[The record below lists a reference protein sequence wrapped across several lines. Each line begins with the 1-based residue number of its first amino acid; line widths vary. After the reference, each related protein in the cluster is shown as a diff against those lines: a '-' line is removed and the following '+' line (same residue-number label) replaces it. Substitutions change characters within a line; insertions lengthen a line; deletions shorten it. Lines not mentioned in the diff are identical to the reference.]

1 MVAEV
6 KRTFDILN
14 RYIELFPRKDALGG
28 KKGNEWYTFSTEE
41 YIEKSHQF
49 AMGLMAL
56 GLKKDDKVATVTA
69 NRPEWN
75 FVDMGM
81 AMTGVVH
88 VPIYPTISEE
98 EYRYILEHAE
108 TKILIVGDKKLYEK
122 LRPVVDELK
131 GIQDVYTFEQLDG
144 AKCYEEI
151 LKLGESKKKEL
162 AEELQQIKDSITPD
176 DLATIIY
183 TSGTT
188 GVPKGVMLSHENLVS
203 NFVAHSHMHNLGM
216 GQDHRVISFL
226 PLCHVYER
234 SVNYHFQYK
243 GMGVYY
249 VGNLGQI
256 VSAIKE
262 IKPHMFNSVPRLL
275 ERVYDGFV
283 SKGKELSGLKKVIYF
298 WALKLTRRFEYN
310 KKYNIFLK
318 LRIKIADK
326 LIYSKWREALGGNIT
341 YIVSGGAAL
350 QPNIAR
356 VLGMAG
362 MMNLEGYGLTETSP
376 VIAVNNPAQNELK
389 IGTVGPVL
397 YNVQVKIADDGE
409 ILCKGPSIMK
419 GYYKAPE
426 LTAEVIDE
434 DGWFHTGD
442 IGVLEEGKYLKI
454 TDRKKEM
461 FKLSGGKYIAPQM
474 IENKLK
480 ASFFI
485 EQAMVIGA
493 GEKFA
498 SALISP
504 TFEYLHDWCSKS
516 KIHYRDN
523 EELIEKE
530 EVVAQIQKEVMAI
543 NKTLGEHEEIKRF
556 RLVSEEWTPQTGEL
570 SPTLGGGKLKRNYV
584 AEKYKDIIDEIYSV
598 SRTNK
603 TGGNGMIHLRLP
615 NLHNLPKVNLNLRF
629 DISGFIK
636 RLKFLACYTSLSKGM
651 SSSDSEKDDIP
662 LLWINLKSRWNTF

>member
-1 MVAEV
+1 MAKNVT
-6 KRTFDILN
+6 RTFDVLDRILTD
-14 RYIELFPRKDALGG
+14 LPRPDALGG
-28 KKGNEWYTFSTEE
+28 KNGNDWYVYSTAE
-41 YIEKSHQF
+41 YVEKSHQL
-49 AMGLMAL
+49 ALGLMAL
-56 GLKKDDKVATVTA
+56 GLKKGDKVATVTN

-75 FVDMGM
+75 FADMGM
-81 AMTGVVH
+81 AMTGIVH
-88 VPIYPTISEE
+88 IPIYPTISEE
-98 EYRYILEHAE
+98 EYSYILEHAE
-108 TKILIVGDKKLYEK
+108 IKALFVGDKRLFEK
-122 LRPVVDELK
+122 LSPIVVRLPE
-131 GIQDVYTFEQLDG
+131 ITHVYSF
-144 AKCYEEI
+144 EEI
-151 LKLGESKKKEL
+151 EGVPYFEELLQLGESHKAEL
-162 AEELQQIKDSITPD
+162 SEQLEQIKREVDPD

-188 GVPKGVMLSHENLVS
+188 GVPKGVMLTHTNLVS
-203 NFVAHSHMHNLGM
+203 NFLEHSKMHHLGK
-216 GQDHRVISFL
+216 DHRVISFL

-256 VSAIKE
+256 VAAIKE

-283 SKGKELSGLKKVIYF
+283 SKGKELSGIKKLIYF
-298 WALKLTRRFEYN
+298 WALNLTRHFEYN
-310 KKYNIFLK
+310 KKYNFFLK
-318 LRIKIADK
+318 IRIKIADK
-326 LIYSKWREALGGNIT
+326 LIYSKWRAALGNNIV

-350 QPNIAR
+350 QPRIAR

-362 MMNLEGYGLTETSP
+362 MLNLEGYGLTETSP
-376 VIAVNNPAQNELK
+376 VIAVNNPATKAMK
-389 IGTVGPVL
+389 IGTVGEVL
-397 YNVQVKIADDGE
+397 SNVQLKFADDGE
-409 ILCKGPSIMK
+409 ILCKGPGVMK

-442 IGVLEEGKYLKI
+442 IGILEDGKYLKI

-485 EQAMVIGA
+485 EQIMVIGA

-504 TFEYLHDWCSKS
+504 NFSYLHEWCSHR
-516 KIHYRDN
+516 KILFQDN
-523 EELIEKE
+523 EELIHNT
-530 EVVAQIQKEVMAI
+530 EVLAQLQKEVAAI

-556 RLVSEEWTPQTGEL
+556 RLVSDEWTPQTGEL
-570 SPTLGGGKLKRNYV
+570 SPTLKLKRNYV
-584 AEKYKDIIDEIYSV
+584 AEKYKSVIDEIYSASKV
-598 SRTNK
+598 QP
-603 TGGNGMIHLRLP
+603 GGGFRF
-615 NLHNLPKVNLNLRF
+615 PKMNLNF
-629 DISGFIK
+629 DINEFIK
-636 RLKFLACYTSLSKGM
+636 RLKL
-651 SSSDSEKDDIP
+651 
-662 LLWINLKSRWNTF
+662 

>member
-1 MVAEV
+1 MEVEV

-14 RYIELFPRKDALGG
+14 RCMELFPREDALGG
-28 KKGNEWYTFSTEE
+28 KNGSEWYTFSTAE
-41 YIEKSHQF
+41 YNEKSHQF

-56 GLKKDDKVATVTA
+56 GLKKGDKVATVTA

-75 FVDMGM
+75 FADMGM

-88 VPIYPTISEE
+88 VPIYPTISET
-98 EYRYILEHAE
+98 EYRYILEHSE
-108 TKILIVGDKKLYEK
+108 TMFLIVGDKKLYER
-122 LRPVVDELK
+122 LGPVADELK
-131 GIQDVYTFEQLDG
+131 NIQSIYTFEKVDG
-144 AKCYEEI
+144 ARNYEEI
-151 LKLGESKKKEL
+151 LKLGESKKEEL
-162 AEELQQIKDSITPD
+162 AGKLQQIKNSITSD

-188 GVPKGVMLSHENLVS
+188 GVPKGVMLSHQNLVS
-203 NFVAHSHMHNLGM
+203 NFIAHSTLHGV
-216 GQDHRVISFL
+216 GKGHRALSFL

-234 SVNYHFQYK
+234 SMNYHFQYK

-283 SKGKELSGLKKVIYF
+283 SKGKELSGWKRVAYF
-298 WALKLTRRFEYN
+298 WALRLSRHFEYN
-310 KKYNIFLK
+310 KKYNLFLK
-318 LRIKIADK
+318 MRIKLADK

-341 YIVSGGAAL
+341 YIVSGGASL
-350 QPNIAR
+350 QPSITRTFGIA
-356 VLGMAG
+356 GIST
-362 MMNLEGYGLTETSP
+362 LEGYGLTETSP
-376 VIAVNNPAQNELK
+376 VIAVNNPGKSEIK
-389 IGTVGPVL
+389 IGTVGPIL
-397 YNVQVKIADDGE
+397 FNVQAKIAEDGE
-409 ILCKGPSIMK
+409 ILCKGPNVMK

-426 LTAEVIDE
+426 LTAEVMDE
-434 DGWFHTGD
+434 EGWFHTGD

-480 ASFFI
+480 SSFFI

-493 GEKFA
+493 DEKFA

-530 EVVAQIQKEVMAI
+530 EVIAQIHKEVVAI

-570 SPTLGGGKLKRNYV
+570 SPTLKLKRSYI
-584 AEKYKDIIDEIYSV
+584 ADKYKDIIDEIYSV
-598 SRTNK
+598 SRNNIK
-603 TGGNGMIHLRLP
+603 HVGNGIHLRLP
-615 NLHNLPKVNLNLRF
+615 NLPNLSNLPKRVNLNLRF

-636 RLKFLACYTSLSKGM
+636 RLKF
-651 SSSDSEKDDIP
+651 
-662 LLWINLKSRWNTF
+662 